1 MILNISHNSLKNFD
15 DPKHI
20 VENPYIPISIII
32 LYTVFVIWIG
42 PFIMKFREPYKLKK
56 TLIFYNFFQVVAN
69 VFICFEIFILFYKR
83 SNSLCNVKN
92 DPELPEILKEFW
104 RVMWFLYIIKFIDFL
119 DTVFF
124 VLRKKQAQVTFLHV
138 FHHCGVCLLVF
149 WFMTHT
155 EQVAGSYCAFA
166 MGLNSG
172 IHVLMYIYY
181 GIAAFGPNMKKY
193 LWWKKYLT
201 ALQIG
206 QLCIIFLYMLIS
218 VLIGCEELGV
228 FSAIAFIYLV
238 FIIILFV
245 NFYAKYEMPWTKKS
259 LIL

>member
-1 MILNISHNSLKNFD
+1 MIFNISYNSFNNYD

-20 VENPYIPISIII
+20 VENPYIPISIVV
-32 LYTVFVIWIG
+32 LYTVFVIWLG
-42 PFIMKFREPYKLKK
+42 PFIMKSREPYKLKK
-56 TLIFYNFFQVVAN
+56 ILIFYNFFQVVAN
-69 VFICFEIFILFYKR
+69 AFICIE
-83 SNSLCNVKN
+83 
-92 DPELPEILKEFW
+92 EFG
-104 RVMWFLYIIKFIDFL
+104 RVMWFLYITKFIDLL

-138 FHHCGVCLLVF
+138 FHHSGICLLVF
-149 WFMTHT
+149 WFMIHT
-155 EQVAGSYCAFA
+155 EEVAGSYCAFA

-181 GIAAFGPNMKKY
+181 GIAALGPNMKKY

-218 VLIGCEELGV
+218 VLIGCEELGA
-228 FSAIAFIYLV
+228 FSTITFIYLV
-238 FIIILFV
+238 FVIILFV
-245 NFYAKYEMPWTKKS
+245 NFYAKYRKPRTQKTV
-259 LIL
+259 IL